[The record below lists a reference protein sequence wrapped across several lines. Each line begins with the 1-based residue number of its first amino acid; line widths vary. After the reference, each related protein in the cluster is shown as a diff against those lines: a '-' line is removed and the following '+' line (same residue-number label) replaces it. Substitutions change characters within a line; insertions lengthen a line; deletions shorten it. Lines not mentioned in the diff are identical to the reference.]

1 MDTQGLGASL
11 REAFGEVPDPRA
23 RRGQRHPLAAVLT
36 LMTVAMLSGARSLY
50 AIAQWG
56 RLQPPEVVAALGF
69 ATGRTPAVSTLHEV
83 TRRLDPTALEAVLA
97 RWAQGGEGGEVAV
110 GRGIALDGKVL
121 RGSHPK
127 GAPPRQWID
136 VVAAYTHE
144 AGRVLA
150 QAGGERGQTR
160 GRVDR
165 GAALAG
171 APALAGGGDHG

>member
-1 MDTQGLGASL
+1 MDTQRLGISL
-11 REAFGEVPDPRA
+11 RAAFGEVPDPRA

-56 RLQPPEVVAALGF
+56 RLQDPEVVMALGF
-69 ATGRTPAVSTLHEV
+69 TSGRTPAVSTLHEV
-83 TRRLDPTALEAVLA
+83 TRRLDPTALEGVLA
-97 RWAQGGEGGEVAV
+97 RWVQGAGVAA
-110 GRGIALDGKVL
+110 GSGIALDGKVL

-127 GAPPRQWID
+127 GAPPSQWID

-160 GRVDR
+160 GRID
-165 GAALAG
+165 GGTSLAG
-171 APALAGGGDHG
+171 PIAAAGSGDHR